1 MPHNGSTLSAMT
13 ERPASPATRTKVS
26 PQAIDAEII
35 RLTTERGPASSICP
49 TEVARALAP
58 TEEWRRLL
66 SQVRRQAARLA
77 SAGLI
82 DVLRKGKPL
91 PQPVTP
97 DTMRGVLRLRVRPN
111 PPEEPNSLTQ
121 DQEPAQGY

>member
-1 MPHNGSTLSAMT
+1 MT
-13 ERPASPATRTKVS
+13 ERPHSPSTRIKVS

-35 RLTTERGPASSICP
+35 RLTTERGSTSSICP

-77 SAGLI
+77 NAGLI

-111 PPEEPNSLTQ
+111 LPAEPDSLTDYSTQ
-121 DQEPAQGY
+121 DQEPAQDH